1 MRVSSLGHIHLCTPF
16 LFCFD
21 VFGGAYDGTCLLS
34 SAPHTQGRVWGQGVG
49 GVCLL
54 LEWVVTAG
62 PCRVRTEAPSCV
74 PAPCV
79 CFSSS
84 PSPAFLFLLH
94 VHCDSILFSFSHAII
109 TFCYSMLTFGFFSSH
124 TLARHRVF
132 QFECFNFSLF
142 QKKFSFTIYLN
153 ISHSLI
159 FFSFFLFFKCFYYE
173 GFV

>member
-1 MRVSSLGHIHLCTPF
+1 MSIALIWNTFITCHFSIWIFESFISGSHSPLYPFSFLLWRVW
-16 LFCFD
+16 
-21 VFGGAYDGTCLLS
+21 GAYDGTCLLS

-94 VHCDSILFSFSHAII
+94 VHCDSILFSSLF
-109 TFCYSMLTFGFFSSH
+109 FCFWS
-124 TLARHRVF
+124 HRVTCMTSSPTREWT
-132 QFECFNFSLF
+132 QALGNESPE
-142 QKKFSFTIYLN
+142 S
-153 ISHSLI
+153 
-159 FFSFFLFFKCFYYE
+159 
-173 GFV
+173 